1 MIKQRQPFAGWATV
15 SAAILVAIALWA
27 SACTSDAPQADSV
40 VVDSLVI
47 DLRVWQDV
55 DEPRSLWLSA
65 RVSGHP
71 DETLDKVPLANNQLT
86 SAYVPD
92 SRHWFSEIDV
102 AGEGLRVFQQQ
113 VDPDRI
119 YVSVC
124 VAACE
129 PLVSTRANREEVY
142 PFRPLGKTPVALDD
156 GDDAAAGTRFGDL
169 RIAIPRGNPGLLRD
183 REHLLALRDV
193 FDARPPVN
201 WSVGTPTTS
210 WEGVTL
216 SGAPPR
222 VTGLDLS
229 NRNLRGEIWGYLGD
243 LLELRELRL
252 DGNELTGIVP
262 TKTQLLKQLKLVR
275 LGGNQLDGCAPPG
288 LWSVERNDLSKTDL
302 EECPA
307 LVQERLDI
315 VYFVSNIGWEG
326 SPDLDQD
333 PVYLIVDVP
342 CAQLSPF
349 GQGPEVGTL
358 CELDEPLE
366 NIFEALDCG
375 QLRGVGI
382 CNRADPEA
390 YIFRHWDTDLE
401 VGRSHYTGCIY
412 DCRGEYSPA
421 AWAEKMAAYKW
432 VTVAQIDEQTFTW
445 YWVWP

>member
-27 SACTSDAPQADSV
+27 SACTSDAPQADSVVVDSV

-102 AGEGLRVFQQQ
+102 AGEGLRVFQQE

-201 WSVGTPTTS
+201 WSVGTPTAG

-216 SGAPPR
+216 SGTPPR

-229 NRNLRGEIWGYLGD
+229 NRNLRGEIWATW
-243 LLELRELRL
+243 EICWSCES
-252 DGNELTGIVP
+252 
-262 TKTQLLKQLKLVR
+262 
-275 LGGNQLDGCAPPG
+275 CA
-288 LWSVERNDLSKTDL
+288 WTETS
-302 EECPA
+302 
-307 LVQERLDI
+307 
-315 VYFVSNIGWEG
+315 
-326 SPDLDQD
+326 
-333 PVYLIVDVP
+333 
-342 CAQLSPF
+342 
-349 GQGPEVGTL
+349 
-358 CELDEPLE
+358 
-366 NIFEALDCG
+366 
-375 QLRGVGI
+375 
-382 CNRADPEA
+382 
-390 YIFRHWDTDLE
+390 
-401 VGRSHYTGCIY
+401 
-412 DCRGEYSPA
+412 
-421 AWAEKMAAYKW
+421 
-432 VTVAQIDEQTFTW
+432 
-445 YWVWP
+445 